1 MASTPAAAET
11 SSEPQPAY
19 SRSDNAQPTVEEW
32 SAARDAMTAS
42 ERQIAAGINKEVGPF
57 LRDEWGLSDGVQVTF
72 NPEAQTMFIT
82 AGPSVKVWENGGDY
96 TDLRRSIMFSGC
108 SYGNDK
114 LRTDINWP
122 YGRVAVVYRESM
134 AKPVI
139 ADYREVT
146 NGMRC
151 RV

>member
-1 MASTPAAAET
+1 
-11 SSEPQPAY
+11 
-19 SRSDNAQPTVEEW
+19 
-32 SAARDAMTAS
+32 MTAS
-42 ERQIAAGINKEVGPF
+42 EQDIATAINEDVGTL
-57 LRDEWGLSDGVQVTF
+57 LRDEWALPDGVQVTF
-72 NPEAQTMFIT
+72 NRKAQTMFLT
-82 AGPSVKVWENGGDY
+82 TGPSATVSQNGGDY
-96 TDLRRSIMFSGC
+96 TDLRRSIMFAGC
-108 SYGNDK
+108 SYSNEK
-114 LRTDINWP
+114 LRTDLIWP

>member
-1 MASTPAAAET
+1 MF
-11 SSEPQPAY
+11 
-19 SRSDNAQPTVEEW
+19 
-32 SAARDAMTAS
+32 
-42 ERQIAAGINKEVGPF
+42 AGCP
-57 LRDEWGLSDGVQVTF
+57 
-72 NPEAQTMFIT
+72 
-82 AGPSVKVWENGGDY
+82 
-96 TDLRRSIMFSGC
+96 
-108 SYGNDK
+108 YGNEK
-114 LRTDINWP
+114 LRTDLSRP